1 MKLGEILVQK
11 GTITQ
16 QQLDAAVAVQG
27 EEKVGELLITWG
39 WVTQDQIL
47 DALNVQAPPPPP
59 PPPPPPLVTPG
70 NIPQSA
76 PDLTMDNVQ
85 ASKFKIDI
93 KTLVWL
99 GSLLVTG
106 MTTYFGFMSELDSRF
121 AALENQDKDMV
132 IEIERRMTALENTF
146 TPIGEGVYT
155 VAPTSTWPPS
165 RTEYNMKDQMA
176 RNSITQIQKEIEEL
190 KSDLE
195 KLEDK

>member
-1 MKLGEILVQK
+1 MKLCEILFQK

-16 QQLDAAVAVQG
+16 QQIDAAVAVQG

-59 PPPPPPLVTPG
+59 PPPPLVTPG
-70 NIPQSA
+70 SIPQSA

-132 IEIERRMTALENTF
+132 VEIEKRMTALENTF

-155 VAPTSTWPPS
+155 VDPTSTWPPS

>member
-59 PPPPPPLVTPG
+59 PPPPPLVTPG
-70 NIPQSA
+70 SIPQPA

-121 AALENQDKDMV
+121 AALEDKDKDMV
-132 IEIERRMTALENTF
+132 VEIEKRMTALENTF

-155 VAPTSTWPPS
+155 VDPTSTWPPS

>member
-47 DALNVQAPPPPP
+47 DAL
-59 PPPPPPLVTPG
+59 
-70 NIPQSA
+70 
-76 PDLTMDNVQ
+76 NVQ

-155 VAPTSTWPPS
+155 VDPTSTWPPS